1 MRRAIYLFIMILLL
15 TGCKSSKQATSTKL
29 PAETKYLSAKM
40 QITAPMQS
48 GTVTLNGTLK
58 LKSSDRVQLSVLMPI
73 LRTELVRMEV
83 CPEYCMLVDRMNR
96 QYVVMTKEEMAK
108 SLPSGM
114 TYSRLENLLVSSAAA
129 AGRYELSGKDMG
141 LPSLEKA
148 KVVVYDIS
156 DKEFDMTP
164 TTVSSKYTQVSSDEM
179 LDKVK
184 ALLQ

>member
-1 MRRAIYLFIMILLL
+1 MKRAIYLFMMILLL
-15 TGCKSSKQATSTKL
+15 ASCKSSKQATSSKL

-73 LRTELVRMEV
+73 LRTEMVRMEV
-83 CPEYCMLVDRMNR
+83 CPEYCMLVDRINH
-96 QYVVMTKEEMAK
+96 QYVTMTKDEMKK

-114 TYSRLENLLVSSAAA
+114 TYERLESLLISSAAA
-129 AGRYELSGKDMG
+129 SERYELSGKDMG

-156 DKEFDMTP
+156 DKEFEMTP
-164 TTVSSKYTQVSSDEM
+164 TVVSSRYTQISSSEM